1 MQGGIVELSAKEQQA
16 NSVDA
21 IEEMR
26 MRSWARR
33 HYEPAAYRSSNLH
46 PIILDE
52 MRHKDQETTSAS
64 QFKTA
69 GSQS

>member
-1 MQGGIVELSAKEQQA
+1 MNASATIDQI
-16 NSVDA
+16 NGVDA

-46 PIILDE
+46 PVILDE
-52 MRHKDQETTSAS
+52 MRHKDQERMIAN
-64 QFKTA
+64 
-69 GSQS
+69 GSSDKGSNPTG